1 MQNNVDLIC
10 KLIRKLICKQ
20 KLLLFNNIKKNKK
33 KKKKN
38 TSVLKSLV
46 RDFVEVVIIWESWTK
61 FFLVG
66 GCDLY
71 R

>member
-1 MQNNVDLIC
+1 MLIC
-10 KLIRKLICKQ
+10 KLIRKLICKP
-20 KLLLFNNIKKNKK
+20 KLLLFNNIKKN

-66 GCDLY
+66 GCDLC